1 MLYYWFSQFS
11 AVVSQPIFAITE
23 MTDVTLLTALLLG
36 LVGALA
42 PCQISANIGAI
53 IYFGNRQV
61 QQKLAL
67 SEVVLYLLGKVAVFA
82 VFGLLFWLIGRN
94 ISAQSIPL
102 FVWARKLVGPLLVVM
117 GLFMLGWVRLPGS
130 VGLKWSASLKQQ
142 AKRLGGKTGA
152 FFLGVSFSLGF
163 CPTMFW
169 LFFGLLMPMA
179 LNSRAG
185 ALLPPVFALGTAV
198 PFLLFLGLSYGF
210 GIDTYVKKA
219 KVMGRNV
226 QGLAGAVFI
235 LLGILDTL
243 TYWTINI

>member
-1 MLYYWFSQFS
+1 MLYNWFSQFS
-11 AVVSQPIFAITE
+11 ALISQPIFAITE
-23 MTDVTLLTALLLG
+23 VTDVTLLSALLLG

-53 IYFGNRQV
+53 TYFGNRQV

-67 SEVVLYLLGKVAVFA
+67 SEVFFYLLGKIAVFA
-82 VFGLLFWLIGRN
+82 AFGLLFWLVGRN
-94 ISAQSIPL
+94 LSTQSIPL
-102 FVWARKLVGPLLVVM
+102 FVWARKLLGPLLVLI
-117 GLFMLGWVRLPGS
+117 GLFLLGWVRLPG
-130 VGLKWSASLKQQ
+130 GGGMKWSFTLKQW
-142 AKRLGGKTGA
+142 AKRLGGKAGA
-152 FFLGVSFSLGF
+152 FFLGVAFSLGF

-179 LNSRAG
+179 LDSRAG
-185 ALLPPVFALGTAV
+185 VLLPPLFALGTAV

-210 GIDTYVKKA
+210 GIDAYVKKA

-226 QGLAGAVFI
+226 QWLAGAVFI